1 MVVVVTAVAAAIVD
15 HHPDIH
21 LAQVVIIHLALVLF
35 LDLLLELPPPP
46 PLEEV
51 HQVVLAQ
58 MEGVASIEGPT
69 LQV

>member
-1 MVVVVTAVAAAIVD
+1 VVVVVVTAEAAAIAAD

-21 LAQVVIIHLALVLF
+21 LAQVLVQ
-35 LDLLLELPPPP
+35 DLLELPPP